1 MRALEKRYRRELFL
15 AMAAYVVV
23 LLLIYPL
30 ARQVEAPF
38 WRALVALAPV
48 LPFAAA
54 LRAIIRH
61 VRDSDEFQ
69 RRLHLEA
76 LAISSVVVSLLST
89 TAAFLVAAKVI
100 TLDGT
105 VLFWVFPAL
114 AGLFGALRC
123 WNARRYG
130 RE

>member
-1 MRALEKRYRRELFL
+1 M
-15 AMAAYVVV
+15 
-23 LLLIYPL
+23 
-30 ARQVEAPF
+30 
-38 WRALVALAPV
+38 

>member
-15 AMAAYVVV
+15 AMSAYVVV
-23 LLLIYPL
+23 MLLIYPL

-76 LAISSVVVSLLST
+76 LAISAVVVSLLST

-100 TLDGT
+100 TLDAT

-123 WNARRYG
+123 WNARRYA